1 MARVNIRGL
10 EAEIAKKGYKIFK
23 PAIEQRVNTSLNKS
37 RQKLLDDFDSH
48 PITQE
53 IEGGPN
59 ASNISQTLG
68 GYGNLFSFMGFEA
81 GSDPISPI
89 RSLLA
94 RSIKIS
100 SLRDVSGKLI
110 FRLKFTVPTKDQLS
124 QISSLP
130 WSTES
135 WIEAV
140 EKGMSGLGQYLY
152 KSEKSINVSRSGP
165 AVQLSG
171 EVSRSGGSSIAADY
185 MTGILE
191 RMLADIENR
200 LKRI

>member
-10 EAEIAKKGYKIFK
+10 EAEIARKGYKILK
-23 PAIEQRVNTSLNKS
+23 PAVEQRATTSLNKS
-37 RQKLLDDFDSH
+37 RQKMLDDFESH

-53 IEGGPN
+53 IEAGPN

-68 GYGNLFSFMGFEA
+68 GYGNLFSFMGFES

-100 SLRDVSGKLI
+100 SLRAVRGKLV
-110 FRLKFTVPTKDQLS
+110 FKLRFTVPTKEQVA

-130 WSTES
+130 WSSES
-135 WIEAV
+135 WVDAV
-140 EKGMSGLGQYLY
+140 ERGMSGLGKYLY
-152 KSEKSINVSRSGP
+152 KQDKSMNVSRSGP
-165 AVQLSG
+165 AVQIKG
-171 EVSRSGGSSIAADY
+171 ELSRSGASSVATDY
-185 MTGILE
+185 LTGIFE